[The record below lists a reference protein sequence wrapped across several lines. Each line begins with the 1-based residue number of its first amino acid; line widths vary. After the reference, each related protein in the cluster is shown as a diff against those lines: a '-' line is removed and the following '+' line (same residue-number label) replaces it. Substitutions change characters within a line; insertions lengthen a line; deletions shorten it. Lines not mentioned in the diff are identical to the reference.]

1 MALFE
6 TLVGLLLVSALLLQV
21 ARRVRVWVRVRIRNR
36 GARLPHTS

>member
-21 ARRVRVWVRVRIRNR
+21 ARRVRVRIRNR